1 MVKTI
6 PATTAFP
13 ADVFN
18 LDRQTLEDSY
28 LEIRKNYSSLMRSRG
43 IFRGKANRS
52 QEAMKALEEKLR
64 VIAQREASVR
74 QEAYEMLDIVT
85 GVIGELEDS
94 GDELVSE
101 YQAYVKGRKTY
112 AGGSFISRLIKAVV
126 NFINRWTRSKE
137 KLEVLIKKQDSM
149 NRKLEEGDGTNS

>member
-43 IFRGKANRS
+43 AFRGRAERS
-52 QEAMKALEEKLR
+52 REAMKALEEKLR

-74 QEAYEMLDIVT
+74 QEAYEMLDILT
-85 GVIGELEDS
+85 GVIGELEDA

-112 AGGSFISRLIKAVV
+112 AGGSFIGRLIKAVI

-137 KLEVLIKKQDSM
+137 KLEVLIKKQESM
-149 NRKLEEGDGTNS
+149 NRQLEEGDGTNS

>member
-1 MVKTI
+1 MVKTF
-6 PATTAFP
+6 PSSTAFP

-64 VIAQREASVR
+64 VIAQREASIR

-85 GVIGELEDS
+85 GVIGELEDA

-112 AGGSFISRLIKAVV
+112 AGGSFIGRLIKAVI

-137 KLEVLIKKQDSM
+137 KLELIIKKQESM
-149 NRKLEEGDGTNS
+149 NRKLEEDNGTNS

>member
-28 LEIRKNYSSLMRSRG
+28 LEIRKIYSSLMRSRG
-43 IFRGKANRS
+43 AFRGQAERS
-52 QEAMKALEEKLR
+52 REAMKALEEKLR

-85 GVIGELEDS
+85 GVIGELEDA

-112 AGGSFISRLIKAVV
+112 AGGSFIGRLIKAVI

-137 KLEVLIKKQDSM
+137 KLEVLIKKQESM
-149 NRKLEEGDGTNS
+149 NRQLEEGDGTNS

>member
-43 IFRGKANRS
+43 AFRGQAEKSR
-52 QEAMKALEEKLR
+52 EAMKALEEKLR

-85 GVIGELEDS
+85 GVIGELEDA
-94 GDELVSE
+94 GDELVFE

-112 AGGSFISRLIKAVV
+112 TGGSFIGRLIKAVI

-137 KLEVLIKKQDSM
+137 KLEVLIKKKESI